1 MSTSTIKQLPK
12 QTVEIEITIPWMDIK
27 TTYEEIF
34 NKVISELEIS
44 GFRKGKVPKNI
55 AQKHVNKSRIY
66 EEVVQKILPKAYSEA
81 VKQHNLSPLTAPKLE
96 ILKAK
101 ENEDWSIKTTIA
113 LLPKIT
119 LHDYKQKIKDLKAG
133 KTKLWVPG
141 KSEKEEKPAK
151 PAMDEIVK
159 IVLESSEIEI
169 SDLLVDQEMNRLL
182 SDLIDQTKKLGMTVE
197 QYLLAKGKTSLQLRE
212 EYKLQALRNLQ
223 LEFALNEIAD
233 QEKITV
239 EEKDIN
245 QILDKV
251 EKQEE
256 KERLRK
262 ESYYL
267 AHLVRQQKLLDFLSN
282 L

>member
-1 MSTSTIKQLPK
+1 MSTSAIKQLPK
-12 QTVEIEITIPWMDIK
+12 QTVEIEITVPWPDIK

-34 NKVISELEIS
+34 TKVISQLEIS
-44 GFRKGKVPKNI
+44 GFRKGKVPKKI
-55 AQKHVNKSRIY
+55 AEEHVNKSKIY
-66 EEVVQKILPKAYSEA
+66 EEVVQKILPKAYSDV
-81 VKQHNLSPLTAPKLE
+81 VKQHNLTPVTAPKLE

-101 ENEDWSIKTTIA
+101 DNEDWLIKTTIA
-113 LLPKIT
+113 LLPKVT
-119 LHDYKQKIKDLKAG
+119 LKDYKAKIKELKAG

-151 PAMDEIVK
+151 PALDEIVK
-159 IVLESSEIEI
+159 IILETSEIEI
-169 SDLLVDQEMNRLL
+169 SDLLVEQEQNRLL

-197 QYLLAKGKTSLQLRE
+197 QYLLAKGKTSEQLRQ
-212 EYKLQALRNLQ
+212 EYNTQAERNLQ

-233 QEKITV
+233 KEKITV

-245 QILDKV
+245 EILSKV
-251 EKQEE
+251 EKVEE
-256 KERLRK
+256 RERLRQ